1 MFAKNIVYLCNYEQ
15 IEWMMKS
22 FVLFYSCVVFYL
34 GNILVSFS
42 PLLNLF
48 LAFLAMHLTHLFK
61 V

>member
-15 IEWMMKS
+15 IERMMKS

-34 GNILVSFS
+34 GEPLTDPLSPSKFVSCIS
-42 PLLNLF
+42 SY
-48 LAFLAMHLTHLFK
+48 AFVMS